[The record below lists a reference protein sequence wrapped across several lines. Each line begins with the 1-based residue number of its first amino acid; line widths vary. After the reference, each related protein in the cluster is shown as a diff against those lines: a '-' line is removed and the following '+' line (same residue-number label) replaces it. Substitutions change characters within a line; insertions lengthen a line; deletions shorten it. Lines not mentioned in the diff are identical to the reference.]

1 MIERRNFYRILHIQ
15 PDASFA
21 VIRES
26 YRVLMRAHESRSN
39 LREADWDLGLLNI
52 AYKTLQ
58 DPQLR
63 ATYNRELL
71 KRYPIK
77 TLSQGAFGISAEHAV
92 YQTSEK
98 RPPASEPT
106 QLLSNTPSSARCAKR
121 HNFSDLSGI
130 ETKQAAGRRIAR
142 RSQ

>member
-26 YRVLMRAHESRSN
+26 YRVLMQAHESRSD
-39 LREADWDLGLLNI
+39 LREADWDSGLLNI

-98 RPPASEPT
+98 RPPRIGTDAPT
-106 QLLSNTPSSARCAKR
+106 IEYSK
-121 HNFSDLSGI
+121 FSPMR
-130 ETKQAAGRRIAR
+130 QAPQFQRLIGY
-142 RSQ
+142 

>member
-98 RPPASEPT
+98 RPRIGTDATTIEYS
-106 QLLSNTPSSARCAKR
+106 K
-121 HNFSDLSGI
+121 FSPMR
-130 ETKQAAGRRIAR
+130 QAPQFQRLIGY
-142 RSQ
+142 